1 MLMEHPGFEAIIVG
15 GGVAGCTAALLLARA
30 GINTLLLERGTQA
43 GSKNV
48 SGGRLYTHALAG
60 LLPDFAASAP
70 LERHITLERLSVL
83 SGDSA
88 VTLDFRHT
96 LTSSYSLLRA
106 RFDPWLL
113 AQAQAAGAQ
122 CLTGALVD
130 ELIVQQ
136 GRVVGVMAAGEALY
150 ANTVILA
157 EGANTLLSER
167 TGLQPKPP
175 ASTMAI
181 GVKEVLALPRER
193 LEERFALEDHQGCAW
208 LFAGQPTQGK
218 VGGGFLYTNR
228 DSLSLGVVCNLS
240 SLTDSQVALPQM
252 LQQFKQHPAVR
263 PLLKNAEL
271 REYSAHLIPEGGMA
285 SMPPLYGPGY
295 LLVGDAARLCINTGH
310 TVRGMD
316 LAMLSAQ
323 AAAETLIAGQEL
335 RHYPLRLQQGSLW
348 ALIQQYRRLPE
359 MMLQSPHW
367 FNRYPQLAADVLQE
381 MFEVNGNSPT
391 PLRKLLWRHARRIG
405 LKQLLKDTVN
415 GMRSL

>member
-1 MLMEHPGFEAIIVG
+1 MEPPGFAAIIVG

-48 SGGRLYTHALAG
+48 SGGRLYSHVLAN
-60 LLPDFAASAP
+60 LLPNFAATAP
-70 LERHITLERLSVL
+70 LERHITQERLSMV
-83 SGDSA
+83 SGNSA
-88 VTLDFRHT
+88 VTLDYRHT
-96 LTSSYSLLRA
+96 LPCSYSLLRA
-106 RFDPWLL
+106 RFDPWLM
-113 AQAQAAGAQ
+113 AQAEAAGAQ
-122 CLTGALVD
+122 CLTGTPVD

-136 GRVVGVMAAGEALY
+136 GRVVGVMTAGEALY

-157 EGANTLLSER
+157 EGANTLLGEHA
-167 TGLQPKPP
+167 GMQPKPP
-175 ASTMAI
+175 AATMAI

-193 LEERFALEDHQGCAW
+193 LEDRFALEDNQGCAW

-218 VGGGFLYTNR
+218 IGGGFLYTNR

-240 SLTDSQVALPQM
+240 SLTESKIALPQM

-263 PLLKNAEL
+263 PLLKNTEL
-271 REYSAHLIPEGGMA
+271 REYSAHLIPEGGA
-285 SMPPLYGPGY
+285 ESMPPLFGPGY

-335 RHYPLRLQQGSLW
+335 QHYPLRLQQSSLW

-367 FNRYPQLAADVLQE
+367 FNRYPQLAADMLQE
-381 MFEVNGNSPT
+381 MFEVNGNAPT

>member
-1 MLMEHPGFEAIIVG
+1 MEHSGFAAIIVG
-15 GGVAGCTAALLLARA
+15 GGVAGCTVALLLARA
-30 GINTLLLERGTQA
+30 GIDTLLLERGTQA

-48 SGGRLYTHALAG
+48 SGGRLYTHVLAK
-60 LLPDFAASAP
+60 LLPDFATTAP
-70 LERHITLERLSVL
+70 LERHITQERLSMV

-88 VTLDFRHT
+88 VTLDYRHT
-96 LTSSYSLLRA
+96 LPCSYSLLRA
-106 RFDPWLL
+106 RFDPWLM
-113 AQAQAAGAQ
+113 AQAEAAGAQ

-157 EGANTLLSER
+157 EGANTLLSEHA
-167 TGLQPKPP
+167 GLQPKPP

-193 LEERFALEDHQGCAW
+193 LEERFALEDNQGCAW

-240 SLTDSQVALPQM
+240 SLTESKIALPQM
-252 LQQFKQHPAVR
+252 LQQFKQHPSVR
-263 PLLKNAEL
+263 PLLKNSEL
-271 REYSAHLIPEGGMA
+271 REYSAHLIPEGGAM
-285 SMPPLYGPGY
+285 SMPPLFGPGY

-323 AAAETLIAGQEL
+323 AAAETLITGQEL
-335 RHYPLRLQQGSLW
+335 RHYPLRLQQSSLW

-381 MFEVNGNSPT
+381 MFEVNENAPT

>member
-1 MLMEHPGFEAIIVG
+1 MEHPGFAAIIVG

-30 GINTLLLERGTQA
+30 GISTLLLERGTQA

-48 SGGRLYTHALAG
+48 SGGRLYSHVLAN
-60 LLPDFAASAP
+60 LLPNFAATAP
-70 LERHITLERLSVL
+70 LERHITQERLSMV
-83 SGDSA
+83 SGNSA
-88 VTLDFRHT
+88 VTLDYRHT
-96 LTSSYSLLRA
+96 LPCSYSLLRA
-106 RFDPWLL
+106 RFDPWLM
-113 AQAQAAGAQ
+113 AQAEAAGAQ
-122 CLTGALVD
+122 CLTGTQVD

-136 GRVVGVMAAGEALY
+136 GRVVGVMTAGEALY

-157 EGANTLLSER
+157 EGANTLLGEHA
-167 TGLQPKPP
+167 GLQPKPP
-175 ASTMAI
+175 AATMAI
-181 GVKEVLALPRER
+181 GVKELLALPRER
-193 LEERFALEDHQGCAW
+193 LEERFALENNQGCAW

-218 VGGGFLYTNR
+218 IGGGFLYTNR

-240 SLTDSQVALPQM
+240 SLTESKIALPQM

-263 PLLKNAEL
+263 PLLKNTEL
-271 REYSAHLIPEGGMA
+271 REYSAHLIPEGGA
-285 SMPPLYGPGY
+285 ESMPPLFGPGY

-323 AAAETLIAGQEL
+323 AAAETLISGQEL
-335 RHYPLRLQQGSLW
+335 QHYPLRLRRSSLW
-348 ALIQQYRRLPE
+348 ALVQQYRRLPE

-367 FNRYPQLAADVLQE
+367 FSRYPQLAADVLQE
-381 MFEVNGNSPT
+381 MFEVNGNAPT

>member
-1 MLMEHPGFEAIIVG
+1 MPMEQLGFEAIIVG
-15 GGVAGCTAALLLARA
+15 GGIAGCTAALLLARA

-48 SGGRLYTHALAG
+48 SGGRLYTHALAQ
-60 LLPDFAASAP
+60 LLPDFAATAP
-70 LERHITLERLSVL
+70 LERHITQEKLALVN
-83 SGDSA
+83 GDSA
-88 VTLDFRHT
+88 VTLDYRHT
-96 LTSSYSLLRA
+96 QPCSYSLLRA

-113 AQAQAAGAQ
+113 AQAEAAGAQ
-122 CLTGALVD
+122 CLTGASVD

-157 EGANTLLSER
+157 EGANTLLSEQA
-167 TGLQPKPP
+167 GLQAKP
-175 ASTMAI
+175 AISTMAI

-193 LEERFALEDHQGCAW
+193 LEERFALEGDGGCAW
-208 LFAGQPTQGK
+208 LFAGQPTQGR

-240 SLTDSQVALPQM
+240 HLTDSETALPQM

-263 PLLKNAEL
+263 PLLKNTEL
-271 REYSAHLIPEGGMA
+271 REYSAHLIPEGGVE
-285 SMPPLYGPGY
+285 SMPPLCGPGY

-323 AAAETLIAGQEL
+323 AAAETLIAGQEPQ
-335 RHYPLRLQQGSLW
+335 HYPLRLQQSAIW
-348 ALIQQYRRLPE
+348 AVIQQYRRLPE
-359 MMLQSPHW
+359 VMLQSPHW
-367 FNRYPQLAADVLQE
+367 FSRYPQLAADVLQE
-381 MFEVNGNSPT
+381 MFEVNGNAPT

-405 LKQLLKDTVN
+405 LKRLLKDTVN

>member
-1 MLMEHPGFEAIIVG
+1 MEHPGFAAIIVG

-30 GINTLLLERGTQA
+30 GINTLLLERGTQP

-48 SGGRLYTHALAG
+48 SGGRLYTHVLAN
-60 LLPDFAASAP
+60 LLPNFAATAP
-70 LERHITLERLSVL
+70 LERHITQERLSMV
-83 SGDSA
+83 SGNSA
-88 VTLDFRHT
+88 VTLDYHHT
-96 LTSSYSLLRA
+96 LPCSYSLLRA
-106 RFDPWLL
+106 RFDPWLM
-113 AQAQAAGAQ
+113 AQAEAAGAQ

-136 GRVVGVMAAGEALY
+136 GRVVGVMTAGEALY

-157 EGANTLLSER
+157 EGANTLLGEQA
-167 TGLQPKPP
+167 GLQPMPP
-175 ASTMAI
+175 AATMAI

-193 LEERFALEDHQGCAW
+193 LEDRFALEDNQGCAW

-218 VGGGFLYTNR
+218 IGGGFLYTNR

-240 SLTDSQVALPQM
+240 SLTESKIALPQM

-263 PLLKNAEL
+263 PLLKNTEL
-271 REYSAHLIPEGGMA
+271 REYSAHLIPEGGA
-285 SMPPLYGPGY
+285 ESMPPLFGPGY

-335 RHYPLRLQQGSLW
+335 QHYPLRLQQSSLW

-359 MMLQSPHW
+359 MMLKSPHW
-367 FNRYPQLAADVLQE
+367 FSRYPQLAADVLQE
-381 MFEVNGNSPT
+381 MFEVNGNAPT

>member
-1 MLMEHPGFEAIIVG
+1 MGQEDFATIIVG
-15 GGVAGCTAALLLARA
+15 GGIAGCTAALLLARA
-30 GINTLLLERGTQA
+30 GINTLLLERGQQA

-48 SGGRLYTHALAG
+48 SGGRLYTYPLSQ
-60 LLPDFAASAP
+60 LIPDFAKTAP
-70 LERHITLERLSVL
+70 LERPITQEKLSLL

-88 VTLDFRHT
+88 ITLDYRHP
-96 LTSSYSLLRA
+96 LPCSYSLLRA

-113 AQAQAAGAQ
+113 AQAEAAGAQ
-122 CLTGALVD
+122 CLTGVNVD

-136 GRVVGVMAAGEALY
+136 GRVTGVMAAGEALS
-150 ANTVILA
+150 AKTVILA

-167 TGLQPKPP
+167 FHLQAKPP
-175 ASTMAI
+175 VATMAV

-193 LEERFALEDHQGCAW
+193 LEDRFALDDSGGCAW

-240 SLTDSQVALPQM
+240 SLADSEIALPQM

-263 PLLKNAEL
+263 PLLKHSEL
-271 REYSAHLIPEGGMA
+271 REYSAHLIPEGGA
-285 SMPPLYGPGY
+285 KSIPPLYGPGY
-295 LLVGDAARLCINTGH
+295 LLISDAARLCINTGH

-323 AAAETLIAGQEL
+323 AAAETLIAGQDLE
-335 RHYPLRLQQGSLW
+335 HYPLRLRQSTLW
-348 ALIQQYRRLPE
+348 TLIQQYRRLPE
-359 MMLQSPHW
+359 VMLQSPHW
-367 FNRYPQLAADVLQE
+367 FTRYPQLAADVLQE
-381 MFEVNGNSPT
+381 MFTVNGDAPS

-405 LKQLLKDTVN
+405 LRQLLKDTVN
-415 GMRSL
+415 GIRSL

>member
-1 MLMEHPGFEAIIVG
+1 MEQPGFAAIVVG
-15 GGVAGCTAALLLARA
+15 GGVAGCTTALLLARA
-30 GINTLLLERGTQA
+30 GINTLLLERGTPA

-48 SGGRLYTHALAG
+48 SGGRLYTHALAE
-60 LLPDFAASAP
+60 LLPDFATTAP
-70 LERHITLERLSVL
+70 LERHITQERLSMV

-88 VTLDFRHT
+88 VTLDYRHS
-96 LTSSYSLLRA
+96 LPCSYSLLRA
-106 RFDPWLL
+106 RFDPWLM
-113 AQAQAAGAQ
+113 AQAETAGAQ

-157 EGANTLLSER
+157 EGANTLLSELS
-167 TGLQPKPP
+167 GLQPKPP

-181 GVKEVLALPRER
+181 GVKQVLALPRER
-193 LEERFALEDHQGCAW
+193 LEERFALEDNQGCAW

-240 SLTDSQVALPQM
+240 SLTESKVALPQM
-252 LQQFKQHPAVR
+252 LQQFKRHPAVR
-263 PLLKNAEL
+263 PLLKNTEL
-271 REYSAHLIPEGGMA
+271 REYSAHLIPEGGA
-285 SMPPLYGPGY
+285 ESMPPLFGPGY

-323 AAAETLIAGQEL
+323 AAAETLITGQEL
-335 RHYPLRLQQGSLW
+335 RHYPLRLQQSALW

-367 FNRYPQLAADVLQE
+367 FSRYPQLAADVLQE
-381 MFEVNGNSPT
+381 MFEVNGNTST